1 VEENNLIDP
10 SDSEFLNSLA
20 GKIENMSPQKDT

>member
-1 VEENNLIDP
+1 MEENNLIDP

-20 GKIENMSPQKDT
+20 GKIENMSP